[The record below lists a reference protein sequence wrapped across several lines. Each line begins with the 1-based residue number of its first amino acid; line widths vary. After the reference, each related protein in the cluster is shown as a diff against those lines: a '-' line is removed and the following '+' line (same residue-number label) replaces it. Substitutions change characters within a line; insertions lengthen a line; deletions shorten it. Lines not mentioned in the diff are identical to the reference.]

1 MGLSAILLQKAET
14 FLQVTIEA
22 QTASSV
28 NHYST
33 QRESNLCRT
42 ECLALPRP
50 MMVLVQKPNV
60 TQVLLFNIYL
70 SSQINWPNIWHNPNT
85 ILCHH
90 LAPSKEFLTPWFQST
105 C

>member
-33 QRESNLCRT
+33 LRESNLCRT
-42 ECLALPRP
+42 ECLALPP
-50 MMVLVQKPNV
+50 PHDGIG
-60 TQVLLFNIYL
+60 TE
-70 SSQINWPNIWHNPNT
+70 T
-85 ILCHH
+85 
-90 LAPSKEFLTPWFQST
+90 
-105 C
+105 